1 MTESSQR
8 HYMLKECQPWNASC
22 LKLFSSPFWQRHE
35 FSKKSIQRIGLNI
48 HFPMSHGTTLM
59 PAWQKCCF
67 ITQTLKSTCNVNRN
81 INLFVVDSSPKISKK
96 FDLSALN
103 IVLWLTAIY
112 LNLYQGFI
120 FCSFFVHWKK
130 LKRSL
135 FFCRLTSTWW
145 WKMKYSWLHFG
156 DPIGEANLLCKHWY
170 WLFKV
175 TWL

>member
-67 ITQTLKSTCNVNRN
+67 ITQTLKSTWNVNRN

-103 IVLWLTAIY
+103 IFLWLATIY
-112 LNLYQGFI
+112 LNLYPGIYFLQLFCALEEIKKKFI
-120 FCSFFVHWKK
+120 FLSFDFHLVVENEIF
-130 LKRSL
+130 L
-135 FFCRLTSTWW
+135 ST
-145 WKMKYSWLHFG
+145 FR
-156 DPIGEANLLCKHWY
+156 
-170 WLFKV
+170 
-175 TWL
+175 